1 MKRTTIKDIAGI
13 AGVSISTVSR
23 ALKNHPDISDAL
35 TEKIHQLAE
44 ELNYHPNLT
53 AVQLRKQKSNI
64 IGLIIP
70 ETHIF
75 FFPSVIKGISEVVQ
89 KSNFKLLVLQSN
101 DDIQQEIENI
111 RICYE
116 NGVDGLLIA
125 LSNQT
130 VKLDHL
136 QELKEAGIPVV
147 LFDKVLDNNDFDEI
161 IINDAKA
168 TQTCVD
174 YLIKTGCRRIMGI
187 FGNSTLMIT
196 SKRLEGF
203 NELIESKKSLD
214 IVAECHFVSSTFEA
228 WACVEKAYTTFKP
241 DGIFAM
247 SDEII
252 AGVIPALK
260 KLKVAIP
267 DECSVIG
274 ISDGFLPKIL
284 DPEVSY
290 LHHDGLNLG
299 KMAAHHIIQKITSK
313 EGKRPHV
320 TLMLS
325 TQLVI
330 NDSTKKEKIL

>member
-1 MKRTTIKDIAGI
+1 MKRATIKDVASK
-13 AGVSISTVSR
+13 AGVNISTVSR
-23 ALKNHPDISDAL
+23 ALKDHPDISAAL
-35 TEKIHQLAE
+35 RERIKSIAV
-44 ELNYHPNLT
+44 ELNYHPNMT

-70 ETHIF
+70 EANMF
-75 FFPSVIKGISEVVQ
+75 FFPSVIKGISEVIQ
-89 KSNFKLLVLQSN
+89 KSGYKLLVLLSN
-101 DDIQQEIENI
+101 DDIQQEIENV

-116 NGVDGLLIA
+116 NGVDGLLIT

-130 VKLDHL
+130 DKLDHL
-136 QELKEAGIPVV
+136 QELKEAGTPVV
-147 LFDKVLDNNDFDEI
+147 LLDKVLDNNDFDEV

-168 TQTCVD
+168 TQLCVE
-174 YLIKTGCRRIMGI
+174 YLINTGCRRILGL
-187 FGNSTLMIT
+187 FGNRTLMIT
-196 SKRLEGF
+196 RKRLDGF
-203 NELIESKKSLD
+203 NELIEAKKELN
-214 IVAECHFVSSTFEA
+214 IATECHFVSNTFTTWE
-228 WACVEKAYTTFKP
+228 CVEQAYQTFKP

-260 KLKVAIP
+260 RMKVNIP

-274 ISDGFLPKIL
+274 ISDGYLPKIL

-299 KMAAHHIIQKITSK
+299 KMAAHHILQKIKDK
-313 EGKRPHV
+313 EESSPHM

-325 TQLVI
+325 TQLII
-330 NDSTKKEKIL
+330 NESTRQ